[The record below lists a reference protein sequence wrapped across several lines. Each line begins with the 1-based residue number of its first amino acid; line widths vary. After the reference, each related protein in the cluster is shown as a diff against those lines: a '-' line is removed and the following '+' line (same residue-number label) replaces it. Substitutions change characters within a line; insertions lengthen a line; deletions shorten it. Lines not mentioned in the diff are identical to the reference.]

1 MTRKR
6 VLSGIQ
12 PTADSFH
19 LGNYLG
25 AVQQWVALQED
36 HDVFFFIADLHAL
49 TIETDP
55 ALLRKRSLVS
65 AAQLIASGVD
75 PEKSTVFL
83 QSHVAAHNQLG
94 WIMECMAGFGE
105 ASRMT
110 QFKDKSQKSGTD
122 RTAVGLF
129 TYPMLQ
135 AADILLYQAD
145 RVPVGEDQRQHI
157 ELTRDLAGRFNS
169 RYGKTFQVPEPHI
182 LKSGA
187 KINDLQDPTAKM
199 SKSAESM
206 QGVIEILDSPESNA
220 KKIKSSMTDAG
231 REVRFDQAE
240 KPGVSNLMTIHS
252 ALSGSTIA
260 EIEKAFE
267 GKGYG
272 DFKGAV
278 AEIVVEYLRPIRAK
292 ALELLEDEAFLIQ
305 TLRNGADKAR
315 VVAEKTLSDT
325 YKNLG
330 LVER

>member
-25 AVQQWVALQED
+25 AVKQWVELQED

-55 ALLRKRSLVS
+55 AILRRRTLVS
-65 AAQLIASGVD
+65 VAQLLAAGLD
-75 PEKSTVFL
+75 PHQCTLFL
-83 QSHVAAHNQLG
+83 QSHISQHNQLG
-94 WIMECMAGFGE
+94 WIMECQTGFGE

-169 RYGKTFQVPEPHI
+169 RYGQTFQVPEPHI

-187 KINDLQDPTAKM
+187 KINDLQNPTAKM
-199 SKSAESM
+199 SKSADSM
-206 QGVIEILDSPESNA
+206 QGVIEIMDTPESNA

-231 REVRFDQAE
+231 REVRFDQVE
-240 KPGVSNLMTIHS
+240 KPGISNLMTIHS
-252 ALSGSTIA
+252 ALTGNTISQ
-260 EIEKAFE
+260 IETEFE
-267 GKGYG
+267 SKGYG

-292 ALELLEDEAFLIQ
+292 ALALLEDEASLIKI
-305 TLRNGADKAR
+305 LHSGADKAR
-315 VVAEKTLSDT
+315 VVANATLAKT
-325 YKNLG
+325 YENLG
-330 LVER
+330 LVP

>member
-25 AVQQWVALQED
+25 AVKQWVQLQED

-55 ALLRKRSLVS
+55 ALLRKRSLLS

-75 PEKSTVFL
+75 PQKCTLFL
-83 QSHVAAHNQLG
+83 QSHVSQHNQLG
-94 WIMECMAGFGE
+94 WIMECLAGFGD

-110 QFKDKSQKSGTD
+110 QFKDKSQKTGTD

-169 RYGKTFQVPEPHI
+169 RYGLTFQIPEPHI

-187 KINDLQDPTAKM
+187 KINDLQDPTSKM
-199 SKSAESM
+199 SKSAASM
-206 QGVIEILDSPESNA
+206 QGVIEIMDTAEINA

-231 REVRFDQAE
+231 REIRFDQTE
-240 KPGVSNLMTIHS
+240 KPGISNLMTIHS
-252 ALSGSTIA
+252 ALSGSSIA
-260 EIEKAFE
+260 DIEKEFE
-267 GKGYG
+267 NKGYG

-292 ALELLEDEAFLIQ
+292 AVELLEDETALVKI
-305 TLRNGADKAR
+305 LHEGAEKAR
-315 VVAEKTLSDT
+315 VVAEKTLALT

-330 LVER
+330 LVQ